1 MKSNVIVIIIIAV
14 VVTGLTFTFP
24 PIAQDP
30 AYHNFADKRGWLGIP
45 NFGDVMSNLP
55 FLFFGLMGV
64 AAVYLARSD
73 MFTMKGE
80 RIPWQVFFVGTFLVG
95 FGSGYYHWEPSN
107 QTLVW
112 DRLPMTI
119 AFMSFFSVV
128 IMERLNEK
136 RGLQLLP
143 ILLIVGAA
151 SVFYWDHTETLGN
164 GDLRP
169 YALVQFLPILLIP
182 LMFWL
187 LPARYSGLKYLGYGL
202 FWYVLA
208 KVLEHFDRGIFAMTG
223 EVISGHTL
231 KHISAS
237 VGVLMMVLYVKK
249 RKTL

>member
-1 MKSNVIVIIIIAV
+1 
-14 VVTGLTFTFP
+14 
-24 PIAQDP
+24 
-30 AYHNFADKRGWLGIP
+30 
-45 NFGDVMSNLP
+45 
-55 FLFFGLMGV
+55 
-64 AAVYLARSD
+64 
-73 MFTMKGE
+73 MKGE
-80 RIPWQVFFVGTFLVG
+80 RIPWQVFFIGAFLVG
-95 FGSGYYHWEPSN
+95 FGSGYYHWEPNN

-128 IMERLNEK
+128 IMEHMNEK

-143 ILLIVGAA
+143 ILLILGAA
-151 SVFYWDHTETLGN
+151 SAFYWDHTETLGN

-169 YALVQFLPILLIP
+169 YALVQFLPMMLIP

-223 EVISGHTL
+223 EVVSGHTL

-249 RKTL
+249 RRTL